1 MVQRWQKVANEY
13 LKYSKTTLLFTETP
27 IVDKSKGR
35 GQTDLDHLSLRKR
48 GWDRAEGPQTQT
60 EKHWQKT
67 QIDFDEEGSSLWK
80 EYVLQLK
87 VDWSQPREANH

>member
-1 MVQRWQKVANEY
+1 MVQRWRKVANEY

-35 GQTDLDHLSLRKR
+35 GHTDLDHLSL
-48 GWDRAEGPQTQT
+48 GVEIGPQTQT